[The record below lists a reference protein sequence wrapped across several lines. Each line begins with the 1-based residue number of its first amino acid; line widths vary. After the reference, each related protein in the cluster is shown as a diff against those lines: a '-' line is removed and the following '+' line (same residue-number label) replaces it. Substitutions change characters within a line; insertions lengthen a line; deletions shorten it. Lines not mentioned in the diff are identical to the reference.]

1 MLIEC
6 SATCSGSGKLN
17 YPPKRTAAAA
27 SAGTL
32 LTNFRFRLTG
42 HGATV
47 VTATLTA
54 AGRKLLAGKKRLVVG
69 VTIVFSEGG
78 HHPVT
83 YVSALD
89 VTRTTPPKPHA
100 HKKGLR
106 EGSMIA
112 AVIVLPS

>member
-1 MLIEC
+1 M
-6 SATCSGSGKLN
+6 
-17 YPPKRTAAAA
+17 
-27 SAGTL
+27 
-32 LTNFRFRLTG
+32 TNFRFRLTG